1 ENTSFNSSERF
12 KKILKAAGEGFEL
25 QLQNVPAEFNYV
37 MKCSVVLQFHY
48 GHKLDLSRPLFY
60 DLPDDNGVMHRDR
73 IMYNVD
79 FMEIL
84 PTERA
89 KELTQEDVDELLA
102 SFDNIELWKEKIP
115 PHSFIAKGFIIA
127 NMFDVTAENSISE
140 IKSSLIGRN
149 LEDHETFMER
159 FQDTF

>member
-1 ENTSFNSSERF
+1 REGFTDFSILEKHKEVIELILEDTFSPMLTHNEIKTATTAYENTSFNSSERF

-60 DLPDDNGVMHRDR
+60 DIPDANGVMHRYR
-73 IMYNVD
+73 ILYNAD

-84 PTERA
+84 PT
-89 KELTQEDVDELLA
+89 
-102 SFDNIELWKEKIP
+102 
-115 PHSFIAKGFIIA
+115 
-127 NMFDVTAENSISE
+127 
-140 IKSSLIGRN
+140 
-149 LEDHETFMER
+149 
-159 FQDTF
+159 